1 MIGKDSPLISV
12 IVPIYNVE
20 EYLPR
25 CLESISNQSYK
36 HIEIILVDDG
46 ATDSSTKI
54 IQKYVQKDERM
65 RAIHKTNGGLSSA
78 RNRAIQEAKG
88 EYLTFIDA
96 DDYVANDYVEYLFNL
111 LKNNNFKSQLAVCS
125 LMNVYPESQKEKN
138 MGNGVQETIS
148 GKKCIEMMCYHKLV
162 DTCAYAKL
170 GRRELYNDT
179 FFPEGKLFEDIG
191 STYKLF
197 EKCKTVECGFEPKY
211 FYVIRK
217 NSIVTSSFNLHKL
230 DLLKMTDKM
239 AESVNE
245 IYPELKQAT
254 ERRQVYARFST
265 LNQTLGEKNIKD
277 IQNNLILFLKKHR
290 ESVLRDPQTPKRDHL
305 AYCLLSF
312 GLPLYKL
319 SWQVYLKMTK

>member
-78 RNRAIQEAKG
+78 RNRGIQEAKG

-111 LKNNNFKSQLAVCS
+111 LKNVS
-125 LMNVYPESQKEKN
+125 LYNSRLPS
-138 MGNGVQETIS
+138 
-148 GKKCIEMMCYHKLV
+148 L
-162 DTCAYAKL
+162 AYAQV
-170 GRRELYNDT
+170 
-179 FFPEGKLFEDIG
+179 
-191 STYKLF
+191 ST
-197 EKCKTVECGFEPKY
+197 
-211 FYVIRK
+211 
-217 NSIVTSSFNLHKL
+217 NL
-230 DLLKMTDKM
+230 
-239 AESVNE
+239 
-245 IYPELKQAT
+245 
-254 ERRQVYARFST
+254 
-265 LNQTLGEKNIKD
+265 
-277 IQNNLILFLKKHR
+277 
-290 ESVLRDPQTPKRDHL
+290 
-305 AYCLLSF
+305 
-312 GLPLYKL
+312 
-319 SWQVYLKMTK
+319 

>member
-78 RNRAIQEAKG
+78 RNRGIQEAKG

-111 LKNNNFKSQLAVCS
+111 LK
-125 LMNVYPESQKEKN
+125 
-138 MGNGVQETIS
+138 TI
-148 GKKCIEMMCYHKLV
+148 IL
-162 DTCAYAKL
+162 
-170 GRRELYNDT
+170 
-179 FFPEGKLFEDIG
+179 
-191 STYKLF
+191 
-197 EKCKTVECGFEPKY
+197 
-211 FYVIRK
+211 
-217 NSIVTSSFNLHKL
+217 NL
-230 DLLKMTDKM
+230 
-239 AESVNE
+239 N
-245 IYPELKQAT
+245 
-254 ERRQVYARFST
+254 
-265 LNQTLGEKNIKD
+265 
-277 IQNNLILFLKKHR
+277 
-290 ESVLRDPQTPKRDHL
+290 
-305 AYCLLSF
+305 
-312 GLPLYKL
+312 
-319 SWQVYLKMTK
+319 WQFAL